1 MSGPTPSQ
9 TVGPYFTMRIGGEGE
24 NVLTTPET
32 AGERIRVEG
41 FVYDGDRKHIEDAL
55 IELWQ
60 ANAAGRYQ
68 HPADDRD
75 DVPLDPAFTGFG
87 RCPSDFKTGAYS
99 FLTIKPGPV
108 PHPNGGLQAPHL
120 SLIIQARGML
130 DPTYTRVVLLRRGRR
145 ERDRPSARH
154 GARRPPRHP
163 HRRKGGGRRRFR
175 RDVSLRHPLPGRRR
189 DRFLRRLT
197 MSIYP
202 GFSTDSMDTIW
213 SADSRVAAML
223 AVESAVA
230 VSQAE
235 AGDIPRPAA
244 EAIVEA
250 CLAPV
255 SPDILAEGW
264 TAGTPVLPL
273 LDAVR
278 SRLDESAAPHLH
290 HRLTTQ
296 DVVDSSAM
304 ILARAA
310 VTELSNLAARSSDA
324 LRAAIERYG
333 DRPTQARSFLQPAS
347 ETTFGFRAGRWLT
360 PLDRAH
366 RTRVT
371 TPASRCS
378 SAGSSV
384 IAPV

>member
-1 MSGPTPSQ
+1 M
-9 TVGPYFTMRIGGEGE
+9 
-24 NVLTTPET
+24 
-32 AGERIRVEG
+32 
-41 FVYDGDRKHIEDAL
+41 
-55 IELWQ
+55 
-60 ANAAGRYQ
+60 
-68 HPADDRD
+68 
-75 DVPLDPAFTGFG
+75 
-87 RCPSDFKTGAYS
+87 
-99 FLTIKPGPV
+99 
-108 PHPNGGLQAPHL
+108 
-120 SLIIQARGML
+120 
-130 DPTYTRVVLLRRGRR
+130 
-145 ERDRPSARH
+145 
-154 GARRPPRHP
+154 
-163 HRRKGGGRRRFR
+163 
-175 RDVSLRHPLPGRRR
+175 
-189 DRFLRRLT
+189 

-324 LRAAIERYG
+324 LRTATERYG
-333 DRPTQARSFLQPAS
+333 DRPIQARSFLQPAR
-347 ETTFGFRAGRWLT
+347 ETTFGFRAGRWLK
-360 PLDRAH
+360 PLDALIDRANAVRFPVQLGGLVGDRAGLSDAVCDAVAQRLALDAAPGAWH
-366 RTRVT
+366 TNRSPVIDLVRLAVDCARWAEKVAGDLALLASFGEVT
-371 TPASRCS
+371 MRAGGSTAAAGKQNPIDAMRAMAAAEACVGVTAIVTSGKPHELERGLGSWHAEWFAVPLVFMTAAAALEAAGDALS
-378 SAGSSV
+378 SLTVMKEAG
-384 IAPV
+384 